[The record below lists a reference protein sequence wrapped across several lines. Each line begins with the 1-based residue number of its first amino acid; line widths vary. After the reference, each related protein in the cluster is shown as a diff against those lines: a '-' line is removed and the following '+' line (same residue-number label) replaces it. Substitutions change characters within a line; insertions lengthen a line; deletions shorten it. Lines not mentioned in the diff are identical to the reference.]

1 MYMVW
6 SNEDSP
12 ESEYM
17 GDDSLMYE
25 DSIDLVYK
33 GVETD
38 FKRIFQAFKAIDFSG
53 NRFSGHIPG
62 SIGLLSELRFLNLS
76 GNVFTG
82 NIPPSLSNITKL
94 EALDLSRNNLSG
106 EIPQGLGKLSFLS
119 YINFSHNHL
128 RGLVPQSTQFQSQ
141 KCSSFMGN
149 SGLYGLEKICN
160 ENHVNVPVLTSQPL
174 QESLSDSKEPVL
186 NWIVAAIA
194 YGPGVFCG
202 LVLGHIFTSHKHEWF
217 IAR

>member
-1 MYMVW
+1 
-6 SNEDSP
+6 
-12 ESEYM
+12 M
-17 GDDSLMYE
+17 GDDSHMYE

-38 FKRIFQAFKAIDFSG
+38 FTRIFQAFKAIDFSG

-76 GNVFTG
+76 GNAFTG
-82 NIPPSLSNITKL
+82 SIPPSLTNITKL

-106 EIPQGLGKLSFLS
+106 EIPQGLGNLSFLS

-128 RGLVPQSTQFQSQ
+128 QGLVPQCTQFQSQ

-149 SGLYGLEKICN
+149 SGLYGLEKICKQI
-160 ENHVNVPVLTSQPL
+160 HVNVLASQPPE
-174 QESLSDSKEPVL
+174 ESLWDPKEPVL
-186 NWIVAAIA
+186 NWIAAAIA

-202 LVLGHIFTSHKHEWF
+202 LVLGHIFTSYKHEWF